1 MGLIK
6 AWAKKPDWLVASNAS
21 FKALRA
27 QYNTSPCAVRLSAVI
42 LSDIDALDGILNPST
57 ASSLTADK
65 DEFKRWKR
73 SEPAA
78 ERGTEH
84 ADNPIKYWV
93 GIRDCYPSL
102 SKLALDVL
110 SIPASSC
117 ECERLFSEL
126 GDLLEPR
133 RRCLGAQLL
142 AAIQCVRRWQRAG
155 LRADNVVEVEAA
167 DDDNLELL
175 CGLATWDDETQ
186 H

>member
-1 MGLIK
+1 M
-6 AWAKKPDWLVASNAS
+6 
-21 FKALRA
+21 
-27 QYNTSPCAVRLSAVI
+27 AVI
-42 LSDIDALDGILNPST
+42 LSDIDDAIDNILNPST
-57 ASSLTADK
+57 ANSLTADE

-73 SEPAA
+73 SKPAA

-93 GIRDCYPSL
+93 SMRNYYPSL

-133 RRCLGAQLL
+133 RRGIQPQLL
-142 AAIQCVRRWQRAG
+142 AALQCVRRWQRASFGSVTAPKTG
-155 LRADNVVEVEAA
+155 LTEEQMDVLYEWSSWDN
-167 DDDNLELL
+167 
-175 CGLATWDDETQ
+175 GT
-186 H
+186 

>member
-1 MGLIK
+1 M
-6 AWAKKPDWLVASNAS
+6 
-21 FKALRA
+21 
-27 QYNTSPCAVRLSAVI
+27 I
-42 LSDIDALDGILNPST
+42 LSDIDDATDSILNPST
-57 ASSLTADK
+57 VISLTADK

-93 GIRDCYPSL
+93 SMRDCCYPSL

-133 RRCLGAQLL
+133 RRRLGPQLL

-155 LRADNVVEVEAA
+155 LRGDNVVKEEAA
-167 DDDNLELL
+167 DDDNMELL
-175 CGLATWDDETQ
+175 CGLATYDKTQ